1 MATPVMEQ
9 RERERSR
16 VWLPVR
22 LRWSGGEGFAVTYDA
37 SDKGVLMLTTQPI
50 AVGTRV
56 TVTFEVPVEPAS
68 GPASGPRERTGNG
81 RVVRSGSNDDD
92 PQGLWPCRV
101 AVALD
106 EVVAALS
113 DELGRLSKEHP
124 LVDAR
129 GVDSRGVD
137 SRRSGA

>member
-1 MATPVMEQ
+1 MATPVTEQ

-22 LRWSGGEGFAVTYDA
+22 LRWQGGEGFAVTYDA

-50 AVGTRV
+50 AVGMRV
-56 TVTFEVPVEPAS
+56 AVIFDVPGEQGA
-68 GPASGPRERTGNG
+68 GPASGSRERTGSG
-81 RVVRSGSNDDD
+81 RVVRSGPNDDD
-92 PQGLWPCRV
+92 PYGLWPCRV

-106 EVVAALS
+106 EAVAAFS
-113 DELGRLSKEHP
+113 EELGRLAKEHP
-124 LVDAR
+124 LVD
-129 GVDSRGVD
+129 GKGVD